1 MAKENSVIQM
11 YEGAAGTVSIDVPD
25 DGLLL
30 AVDWHLMATLNADGE
45 GSQATLEWSSTTA
58 AAAHDSRSVLSRVM
72 LKQGILTTGGSIVAV
87 NHHVSFGDG
96 IKVFGGER
104 LYMLASDIGSGLTT
118 HCAALLLFNFA
129 TFVARRR

>member
-1 MAKENSVIQM
+1 MPRENSIIQM
-11 YEGAAGTVSIDVPD
+11 YQGAAGTISIDVPD

-30 AVDWHLMATLNADGE
+30 SVDWHTMATLNADGE
-45 GSQATLEWSSTTA
+45 GTQSTLEWSSTSA

-72 LKQGILTTGGSIVAV
+72 LKFGLLTSGGGLTAA
-87 NHHVSFGDG
+87 NHNHSFGDG

-104 LYMLASDIGSGLTT
+104 LYVISSDIGAGLTT
-118 HCAALLLFNFA
+118 HVAALLLFNFA